1 MTRGHVAA
9 ACSSSAEEKSQTIL
23 KQWEEWHVINSCD
36 QLGETLRAA
45 PTQVWV
51 GHSSQVFTLFEG
63 LAVQKD
69 TLFKTHKTLK
79 TIPCSA
85 AHTRTGQVKG
95 VPPGVTSNRGKKKT
109 VKRQADTKTQWNTSQ
124 VSLFY
129 SFHFIHL
136 VSPHH
141 HHRVPS
147 TGRGRLSLIS
157 SFSDIPLFLHIHYR
171 CVLTILWCFCIQVTL
186 GLPRP
191 LFPSILPSSNFF
203 GSTSL

>member
-1 MTRGHVAA
+1 MIV
-9 ACSSSAEEKSQTIL
+9 
-23 KQWEEWHVINSCD
+23 SCD

-69 TLFKTHKTLK
+69 TLFKWNCIPCLRLKTLK

-85 AHTRTGQVKG
+85 TPTRTGQIKEC
-95 VPPGVTSNRGKKKT
+95 PSGVTSNRGKKKNS
-109 VKRQADTKTQWNTSQ
+109 KTTSRHQNTAEYIAGKPILSG
-124 VSLFY
+124 SWFY
-129 SFHFIHL
+129 SFHFIHS

-141 HHRVPS
+141 HHQVPS
-147 TGRGRLSLIS
+147 TSRGRLSWIS
-157 SFSDIPLFLHIHYR
+157 SFSDIPLFLDIHYR
-171 CVLTILWCFCIQVTL
+171 FVLTILWYFCIQVTL